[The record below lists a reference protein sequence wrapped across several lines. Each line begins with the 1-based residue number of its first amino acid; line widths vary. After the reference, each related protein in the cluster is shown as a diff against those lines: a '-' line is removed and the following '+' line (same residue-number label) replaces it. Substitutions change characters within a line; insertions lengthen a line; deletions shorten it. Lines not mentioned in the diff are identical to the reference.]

1 MPEPQMTVEREF
13 AFDSALAHYYQ
24 GLSAADAAKT
34 FLNACA
40 DALIESLKNGE
51 KEILSL
57 QASLAQASPRRF
69 RVPLLLEIPIEWP
82 R

>member
-13 AFDSALAHYYQ
+13 AFDSALAHYYE

-40 DALIESLKNGE
+40 DALIEAHKSGE
-51 KEILSL
+51 RLE
-57 QASLAQASPRRF
+57 
-69 RVPLLLEIPIEWP
+69 VPLKFVVSQSPLNTTN
-82 R
+82 